1 MRKRLPEFQSV
12 LQVYAVIAVMF
23 AGWTIIA
30 FLRKLP
36 SWLLTLNIG
45 EIFNLFSYSMFVNL
59 IESLIILLLLLLA
72 CILLPPRILRDD
84 FRARGSILVLGF
96 LGSLIV
102 YLWVFMQ
109 FGMDNV
115 PRLLIPPLIV
125 LLLAAFVLAF
135 SSKLRVAG
143 FMRSAALWISD
154 RLVVFLFLLIPLFI
168 VLSAYVIFRNII

>member
-1 MRKRLPEFQSV
+1 MRKRLPKFQSV

-23 AGWTIIA
+23 SGWTVIA

-59 IESLIILLLLLLA
+59 VESLIILILLLLA
-72 CILLPPRILRDD
+72 CVLLPPRILRDD
-84 FRARGSILVLGF
+84 FSARGSILALGF

-102 YLWVFMQ
+102 YLQMFMQ
-109 FGMDNV
+109 FGVDNV
-115 PRLLIPPLIV
+115 PRLLIPPLAV
-125 LLLAAFVLAF
+125 LLLTVFVLVF
-135 SSKLRVAG
+135 SSKFRIAR

-168 VLSAYVIFRNII
+168 VLSAYVIFRNIV